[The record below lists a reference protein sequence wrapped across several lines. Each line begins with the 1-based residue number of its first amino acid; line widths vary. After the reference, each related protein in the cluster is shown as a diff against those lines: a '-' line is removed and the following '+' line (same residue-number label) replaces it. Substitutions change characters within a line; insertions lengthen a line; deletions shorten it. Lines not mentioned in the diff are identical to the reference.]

1 MNKWQEVS
9 DKVKNGDYFKDSM
22 KWYYGQYTT
31 NYLIRNWLFFIF
43 IFTSIAFSYSF
54 YGIIQIVNRTVLS
67 SGVMMVPYDTSSKKL
82 LIRPLD
88 KEYNNNLKNIL
99 FFMIKTFAQEA
110 ESNNTNRENITF
122 MTQKLL
128 KFEKSM
134 SESLFQKFYAEKF
147 TLYSDE
153 SSQDIKRVAKV
164 LNIDFVNENS
174 SSLSNIQDY
183 FLANRVPSLAIV
195 TLKVAFFDWADKNY
209 KTEIKKIIVRFENV
223 KIRSENGEM
232 RNINFK
238 ITSYQ
243 AI

>member
-1 MNKWQEVS
+1 M
-9 DKVKNGDYFKDSM
+9 
-22 KWYYGQYTT
+22 
-31 NYLIRNWLFFIF
+31 
-43 IFTSIAFSYSF
+43 
-54 YGIIQIVNRTVLS
+54 
-67 SGVMMVPYDTSSKKL
+67 
-82 LIRPLD
+82 
-88 KEYNNNLKNIL
+88 
-99 FFMIKTFAQEA
+99 
-110 ESNNTNRENITF
+110 
-122 MTQKLL
+122 
-128 KFEKSM
+128 
-134 SESLFQKFYAEKF
+134 
-147 TLYSDE
+147 YSDE

-243 AI
+243 AICIDLFNYLLTKDAVFMIPFVIDVPIKNAKMPYEFACFI